1 MKLTKFISLIA
12 VGIAVSSCSDWLEQ
26 ENLNDMSADETYSAD
41 AGVTSIVSNLYT
53 QLTYWQDFS
62 TDGDSY
68 DLCRW
73 DEALNNS
80 QYWNFAGNVGST
92 YREIYPYRL
101 IRDLNQHIENLN
113 TISAGK
119 ISDDNRKYYIA
130 EARWMRAYT
139 YFRMVVQ
146 MGGVPLITEVTP
158 YTENP
163 AELAKPRDTEA
174 AIYDFIISEMD
185 AIKGDFGNSTVK
197 TRATRGAALALKCRA
212 ALYAGTLAYNFD
224 KSAAKHLNLN
234 SGATGISK
242 EKAAGYLQKCIE
254 AADEL
259 TEAGYSLYKVNADP
273 AQNYYE
279 MFTVAPA
286 SNPELIFC
294 KAYDGVNVTNSFT
307 TRAIPRSITAADK
320 IKSSCQINPTL
331 NLVNDYE
338 LVNGHQMVALDAYV
352 GEEKTESMSDMTS
365 SEQYN
370 LFDNPGDIFAGRD
383 PRLEATVILPGSS
396 FRGSAVDLQAGLAIP
411 NGSGYE
417 FKAARTV
424 TGLDETF
431 EGQRVTGQDGPIRD
445 GDGNWYVSHSG
456 FLMRKFVDSATG
468 SELNGSSQ
476 VCYPVFRYGEA
487 LLNASEA
494 AFYLNQLGVASVN
507 GKSTAAIAL
516 DYMNQVRERAGGND
530 FKINASELT
539 FDRIVNERRV
549 ELAFEDHRY
558 EDMKRWRLADEQWH
572 ADEGSETATIWVL
585 WPYKVYNP
593 GGADD
598 GKWLYRKMRAGHR
611 ANNGLLSFDE
621 TMYYNLY
628 PMNEG
633 NPNIE
638 KNPNH

>member
-1 MKLTKFISLIA
+1 
-12 VGIAVSSCSDWLEQ
+12 
-26 ENLNDMSADETYSAD
+26 
-41 AGVTSIVSNLYT
+41 
-53 QLTYWQDFS
+53 
-62 TDGDSY
+62 
-68 DLCRW
+68 
-73 DEALNNS
+73 
-80 QYWNFAGNVGST
+80 
-92 YREIYPYRL
+92 
-101 IRDLNQHIENLN
+101 
-113 TISAGK
+113 
-119 ISDDNRKYYIA
+119 
-130 EARWMRAYT
+130 
-139 YFRMVVQ
+139 
-146 MGGVPLITEVTP
+146 
-158 YTENP
+158 
-163 AELAKPRDTEA
+163 
-174 AIYDFIISEMD
+174 
-185 AIKGDFGNSTVK
+185 
-197 TRATRGAALALKCRA
+197 
-212 ALYAGTLAYNFD
+212 
-224 KSAAKHLNLN
+224 
-234 SGATGISK
+234 
-242 EKAAGYLQKCIE
+242 
-254 AADEL
+254 
-259 TEAGYSLYKVNADP
+259 
-273 AQNYYE
+273 
-279 MFTVAPA
+279 
-286 SNPELIFC
+286 
-294 KAYDGVNVTNSFT
+294 
-307 TRAIPRSITAADK
+307 
-320 IKSSCQINPTL
+320 
-331 NLVNDYE
+331 
-338 LVNGHQMVALDAYV
+338 MVALDAYV
-352 GEEKTESMSDMTS
+352 GEEKTESMNDMTS

-383 PRLEATVILPGSS
+383 PRLEATVILPGAS
-396 FRGSAVDLQAGLAIP
+396 FRGSSVDLQAGLAIP

-417 FKAARTV
+417 FKAVKRV

-431 EGQRVTGQDGPIRD
+431 EGKPVTGQDGPICD
-445 GDGNWYVSHSG
+445 GDGNWYVSHTG

-494 AFYLNQLGVASVN
+494 AYYLIQLGVASVN
-507 GKSTAAIAL
+507 GKSTATIAL